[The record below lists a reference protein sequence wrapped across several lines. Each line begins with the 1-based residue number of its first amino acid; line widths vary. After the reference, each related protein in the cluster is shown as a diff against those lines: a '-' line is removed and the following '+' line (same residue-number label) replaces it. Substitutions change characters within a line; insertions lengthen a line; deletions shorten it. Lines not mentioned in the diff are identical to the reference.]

1 MKGQGKLRTKLPEA
15 IKFRIKEVD
24 GMIATMIKGI
34 KRKIEAAINR
44 VEITIATT
52 IQATTAI
59 KAKRAA
65 MKVVAIKAVIK
76 ERKITAIALLI
87 ALGSSVDMMAIQQIG
102 GPEFDIF
109 KTHIDRTY
117 SVTDHLN
124 VYVDHYGS
132 IELVLSK
139 YQFSINTKG
148 KTSDLQQIVNL
159 PDLNSN
165 AWTKE
170 WKSSDLPIFC
180 RAEHLIQKQ
189 SGIAFRFRLGS
200 VDYVNA
206 LEGK

>member
-1 MKGQGKLRTKLPEA
+1 
-15 IKFRIKEVD
+15 
-24 GMIATMIKGI
+24 
-34 KRKIEAAINR
+34 
-44 VEITIATT
+44 
-52 IQATTAI
+52 
-59 KAKRAA
+59 
-65 MKVVAIKAVIK
+65 
-76 ERKITAIALLI
+76 
-87 ALGSSVDMMAIQQIG
+87 
-102 GPEFDIF
+102 
-109 KTHIDRTY
+109 
-117 SVTDHLN
+117 
-124 VYVDHYGS
+124 
-132 IELVLSK
+132 LVLSK
-139 YQFSINTKG
+139 YQLSINTKE

>member
-1 MKGQGKLRTKLPEA
+1 
-15 IKFRIKEVD
+15 
-24 GMIATMIKGI
+24 
-34 KRKIEAAINR
+34 
-44 VEITIATT
+44 
-52 IQATTAI
+52 
-59 KAKRAA
+59 

-76 ERKITAIALLI
+76 EKKITAIALLI
-87 ALGSSVDMMAIQQIG
+87 ALGSSVDMMAAQQIG

-132 IELVLSK
+132 IELVLSE
-139 YQFSINTKG
+139 YQFSINRKE
-148 KTSDLQQIVNL
+148 KISDLQQIFKL
-159 PDLNSN
+159 PKLNSN
-165 AWTKE
+165 AWIKE

-189 SGIAFRFRLGS
+189 SGIPFRFRLGS

>member
-1 MKGQGKLRTKLPEA
+1 MKGQGKLRTKLPET
-15 IKFRIKEVD
+15 IKVRTKEVD
-24 GMIATMIKGI
+24 GMIETMIKDI

-44 VEITIATT
+44 VEVTIATA

-76 ERKITAIALLI
+76 EKKITAIALLI
-87 ALGSSVDMMAIQQIG
+87 ALGSSVDMMAAQQIG

-132 IELVLSK
+132 IELVLSE
-139 YQFSINTKG
+139 YQFSINRKE
-148 KTSDLQQIVNL
+148 KISDLQQIFKL
-159 PDLNSN
+159 PKLNSN
-165 AWTKE
+165 AWIKE

-189 SGIAFRFRLGS
+189 SGIPFRFRL
-200 VDYVNA
+200 
-206 LEGK
+206 